1 MASVRWA
8 SLASLA
14 TVAGCGLLTLVCLA
28 AILRGR
34 TWAAAP
40 ALVALA
46 IGFRKVRV
54 LRRRSH

>member
-1 MASVRWA
+1 MTSVRW
-8 SLASLA
+8 ASLA

-46 IGFRKVRV
+46 IGFREVRV